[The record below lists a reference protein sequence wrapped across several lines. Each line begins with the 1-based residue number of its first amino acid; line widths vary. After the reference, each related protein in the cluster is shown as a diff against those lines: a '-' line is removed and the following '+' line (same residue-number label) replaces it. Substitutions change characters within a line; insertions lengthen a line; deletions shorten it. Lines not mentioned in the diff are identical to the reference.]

1 MKIFLEL
8 TYMMVSECEQCK
20 EPHTYPKPYRKLC
33 EECEP
38 KGENNMSNGT
48 EPWESTWR
56 FTMAD
61 TDLQRKERIVKF
73 ISEVVYAEYEEGVDE
88 GDLAPILLKFWEF
101 LDTCEAERQRE

>member
-38 KGENNMSNGT
+38 KGESNMNNQEEPSEDQDEHSRKRIKKWISNY
-48 EPWESTWR
+48 
-56 FTMAD
+56 
-61 TDLQRKERIVKF
+61 
-73 ISEVVYAEYEEGVDE
+73 VVPNYENGVDE
-88 GDLAPILLKFWEF
+88 NDLDEILMDFEKFLMEE
-101 LDTCEAERQRE
+101 EARRLQQ